1 MESVRKQSPV
11 LFVSAGNCLFKRE
24 RIPARKIPQAREI
37 ARLMV
42 DAYNEMGL
50 AAMGVGAYDLSLG
63 VDFLLDLARRA
74 RFPFVCANLTDPHG
88 TPYFPA
94 YRIVE
99 AGGLRVAL
107 VGVMDSRLKRG
118 HIPGGRKVVVA
129 PPLETVA
136 RVIPRVAQERPD
148 LIVVL
153 TDMSERRR
161 RLLARKGL
169 PVDLVV
175 GTSRRNQL
183 SVPFHLKGTLIVAL
197 DRRGKTLGRVDVIPK
212 KGGGYELR
220 NSFIP
225 LLQKRY
231 PDHPRVGK
239 MVRETLARIR
249 SLQAQAIPEVAEGGE
264 EGCGQDYVGAET
276 CRRCHGRRYA
286 HWKHTPHARAYET
299 LRAKGKELD
308 TECLACHT
316 VAFECSN
323 GKPDRRSMEQ
333 FPGVQCESCHGPG
346 SAHAASEG
354 RTPVEP
360 GLVCA
365 KCHTRD
371 RSDTERIED
380 RASEACAETD

>member
-1 MESVRKQSPV
+1 VESARRQGPV
-11 LFVSAGNCLFKRE
+11 LLVNAGNCLFKRE
-24 RIPARKIPQAREI
+24 RIPARKVPEAREI

-74 RFPFVCANLTDPHG
+74 RFPLVCANLTDPHG

-94 YRIVE
+94 YRVVA

-107 VGVMDSRLKRG
+107 VGLIDDRLKRG
-118 HIPGGRKVVVA
+118 HIPGGRKVVVE
-129 PPLETVA
+129 PPLEAAA
-136 RVIPRVAQERPD
+136 RVIPRVAEERPD

-153 TDMSERRR
+153 TDMSERRL

-175 GTSRRNQL
+175 GTSRRNRL
-183 SVPFHLKGTLIVAL
+183 SVPFRLKGTLIVAL

-212 KGGGYELR
+212 PGGGYELR
-220 NSFIP
+220 NTFVP
-225 LLQKRY
+225 LLEKRY
-231 PDHPRVGK
+231 PDHPRVRS
-239 MVRETLARIR
+239 MVQQALARIR
-249 SLQAQAIPEVAEGGE
+249 ALQAQAIPEATEGGE

-276 CRRCHGRRYA
+276 CRRCHAGRYA
-286 HWKHTPHARAYET
+286 HWRRTPHARAYET

-308 TECLACHT
+308 TDCLACHT
-316 VAFECSN
+316 VAFECSK
-323 GKPDRRSMEQ
+323 GKPDRRSIER

-354 RTPVEP
+354 RTPVEQ

-380 RASEACAETD
+380 RAAQACAEAD